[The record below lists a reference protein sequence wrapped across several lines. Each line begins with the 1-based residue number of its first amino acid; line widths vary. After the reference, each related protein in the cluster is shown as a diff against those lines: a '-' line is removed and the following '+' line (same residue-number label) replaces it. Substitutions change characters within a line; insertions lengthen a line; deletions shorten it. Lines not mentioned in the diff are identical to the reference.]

1 MVVGMGAPPMAKNG
15 PTPAIDRIAV
25 PQRSDPCLDSH
36 RSGMLSRPPPG
47 HRMQFDQLGRR
58 EFITLLGSTAA
69 WPLAARAQEARMPVL
84 GVLGS
89 ASETDY
95 ATTTAALR
103 RGLNE
108 AGYVE
113 KQNLLIDY
121 RWADFQY
128 ERLPALAAELVKRQ
142 VDAIFA
148 TGSVVSALAA
158 KSATATIP
166 IVFANGSDPVE
177 YGLVASLNRPGGNV
191 TGISFINSQLGPK
204 RIQLLRLLNPKTAVI
219 AVLVN
224 PKNPNAADAKAFV
237 AAGRSIGVD
246 IVIVDASTE
255 SEIKQALDRAV
266 QRHADALLVH
276 VDALFNDGR
285 GQEQIVALAGQ
296 HRLPSMMGNATF
308 TARGGLISY
317 GADTSELNR
326 QAGVYVARILRGEKP
341 ADLPVVQPTKFE
353 LWVNLKTAKALG
365 LSIPES
371 FLLLADKV
379 IE

>member
-1 MVVGMGAPPMAKNG
+1 M
-15 PTPAIDRIAV
+15 RY
-25 PQRSDPCLDSH
+25 
-36 RSGMLSRPPPG
+36 
-47 HRMQFDQLGRR
+47 GRV
-58 EFITLLGSTAA
+58 AA
-69 WPLAARAQEARMPVL
+69 WPLEARAQQARTPVL
-84 GVLGS
+84 GFLGS
-89 ASETDY
+89 AAEADY
-95 ATTTAALR
+95 KTTTAALR

-128 ERLPALAAELVKRQ
+128 ERLPALAAELVKRP

-166 IVFANGSDPVE
+166 IVFANGSDPVQ

-204 RIQLLRLLNPKTAVI
+204 RIQLLRLLNPRTAVV

-224 PKNPNAADAKAFV
+224 PKNPNVADSRTFV
-237 AAGRSIGVD
+237 AAGRSIGVEV
-246 IVIVDASTE
+246 VIVNASTE
-255 SEIKQALDRAV
+255 PEIKEAFNRAV
-266 QRHADALLVH
+266 ERADALLIH
-276 VDALFNDGR
+276 IDALFNDGA
-285 GQEQIVALAGQ
+285 GQSQIIALAVQ
-296 HRLPSMMGNATF
+296 HRLPTMMATATF
-308 TARGGLISY
+308 PARGGLISY
-317 GADTSELNR
+317 GADTADLNR

-341 ADLPVVQPTKFE
+341 ADLPVVQPTNFA
-353 LWVNLKTAKALG
+353 LRVNLKTAKALG
-365 LSIPES
+365 LSVPEP
-371 FLLLADKV
+371 FLLLADEV